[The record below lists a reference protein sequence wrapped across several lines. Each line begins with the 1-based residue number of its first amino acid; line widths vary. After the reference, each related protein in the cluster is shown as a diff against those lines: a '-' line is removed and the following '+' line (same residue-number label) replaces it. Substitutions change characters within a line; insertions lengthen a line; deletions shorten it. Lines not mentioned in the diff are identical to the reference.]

1 LNCSQETTGRA
12 FTVDKVK
19 LGDLERGILTA
30 SWTLEASHPSVTGD
44 QVEEMLKTVLIGTLL
59 SSAKGAWDVSD
70 EFNQLLP
77 DFKFTQIEEFLAQ
90 VWEGKP

>member
-1 LNCSQETTGRA
+1 
-12 FTVDKVK
+12 
-19 LGDLERGILTA
+19 LTA
-30 SWTLEASHPSVTGD
+30 SWTLEKSHPSVTVD

-90 VWEGKP
+90 IWEGKP

>member
-1 LNCSQETTGRA
+1 VL
-12 FTVDKVK
+12 
-19 LGDLERGILTA
+19 RG
-30 SWTLEASHPSVTGD
+30 
-44 QVEEMLKTVLIGTLL
+44 QVEEMLKTVLIVTLL